1 MQSVT
6 ANEAKQNFGQ
16 VIDQALQGP
25 VSVTKHGRPSVII
38 TSDADYKELME
49 MKRKLLQAEVRKG
62 FEGFD
67 RGEVSSRTAEQIAE
81 DVLKRHKTR

>member
-25 VSVTKHGRPSVII
+25 VSVTKHGRSSVII
-38 TSDADYKELME
+38 TSVADDKELME
-49 MKRKLLQAEVRKG
+49 MKRRLLQSEAQLG
-62 FEGFD
+62 Q
-67 RGEVSSRTAEQIAE
+67 SR
-81 DVLKRHKTR
+81 